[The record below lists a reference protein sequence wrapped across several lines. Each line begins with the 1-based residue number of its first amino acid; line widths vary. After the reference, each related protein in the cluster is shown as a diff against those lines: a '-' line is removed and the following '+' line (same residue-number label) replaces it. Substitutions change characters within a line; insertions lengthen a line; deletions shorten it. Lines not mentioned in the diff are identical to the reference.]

1 MFSGTKMDPKL
12 KDLSFIYK
20 EKSLELIQ
28 VNWLGLG
35 LIKILDVGKRSTV
48 NCDALINQSCCE
60 PMKRTSI
67 HAAISLPSARTHALK
82 CLDF

>member
-1 MFSGTKMDPKL
+1 MDPKL

-35 LIKILDVGKRSTV
+35 LGLGLIKILDVGKRSTV
-48 NCDALINQSCCE
+48 NCDALINQ
-60 PMKRTSI
+60 
-67 HAAISLPSARTHALK
+67 AAMSQ
-82 CLDF
+82 